1 MEATKPE
8 QVICLKDFKV
18 SSDLDMVMKLIHCQK
33 DSPAYEEMKEAYEE
47 LAPEA
52 KALARPV
59 ALLRF
64 SHMQPE
70 IATKAYPTGTPV
82 LYVITSIGKSLSNL
96 SAKYFFQGDYV
107 KGMVADAIA
116 DTCLF
121 SFGSALQEIIRAEC
135 KKRNVGIAKNLQA
148 PLDVSMQAQKVAH
161 TLTEAESLAGIGIT
175 SGMMLDPVKS
185 GCTLY
190 VLTEE
195 ADSWRAEHDCRKCPR
210 KDCVLRRLPPVPVM
224 VVTEKGSQI
233 VNVREGQNL
242 LEAMVQAGLFV
253 QSPCGGTGKCGKCK
267 VQLVEGSL
275 SVTSVDE
282 KLLSQQELEQGIRL
296 ACCAEP
302 QEPCTIRFYE
312 NREYQVVSEYTI
324 TEEESVSMAGE
335 DSFGIAIDIGTTTIA
350 LELVGLQSGATITA
364 VTLQNHQSAYGA
376 DVISRI
382 QAANGGK
389 LSALQQCIR
398 SDLLNGIKNLL
409 AKAGV
414 AASDVE
420 KLVISANTTM
430 VHLLMGYS
438 CETLGVAPFTPVDL
452 GPISVSASQLL
463 GIDLLF
469 CPVWIMPG
477 ISTYVGGDIVSGLLA
492 CDFDHLE
499 RPCLFIDLGTN
510 GELAI
515 GNRDGIVSAS
525 TAAGPAFEGGNLS
538 CGVGSVEG
546 AVCGVTLH
554 GGKVENLTT
563 IGDGTPCGIC
573 GTGVVELLAELR
585 KENLLDETG
594 LLEDAYFEEGFSVA
608 EGETDPVK
616 LTQKDIR
623 EVQLAKAAIRAGI
636 ETLMEAC
643 NVTAEDLE
651 SVYVAGGFGYQ
662 LNIEKAIQIGL
673 LPEAFKGKVVAVGNS
688 SLGGAAL
695 CVKQSENEKRAAF
708 IRGLSKEVSLS
719 GNQRFQE
726 LYIDAMFFAQE

>member
-33 DSPAYEEMKEAYEE
+33 DSPAYGEMKEAYEE

-52 KALARPV
+52 EALAQPV
-59 ALLRF
+59 ALLYF
-64 SHMQPE
+64 SHMHPE
-70 IATKAYPTGTPV
+70 LATTQYPVDTKV
-82 LYVITSIGKSLSNL
+82 LYVIISIGKPLSQL
-96 SAKYFFQGDYV
+96 SGQYFSKGDAV
-107 KGMVADAIA
+107 KGMMADAIA

-121 SFGSALQEIIRAEC
+121 SFGGALQEIIRKEC

-148 PLDVSMQAQKVAH
+148 PLDVPMEAQRIAHALTQAEK
-161 TLTEAESLAGIGIT
+161 LAGIGIT

-185 GCTLY
+185 GCSLY
-190 VLTEE
+190 VLTEDS
-195 ADSWRAEHDCRKCPR
+195 DSWKTEHDCRKCHR
-210 KDCVLRRLPPVPVM
+210 RDCMMRRLPPVSVT
-224 VVTEKGSQI
+224 VVTEEGSQ
-233 VNVREGQNL
+233 VVDVPEGQHL
-242 LEAMVQAGLFV
+242 LEAMVQQGLFV

-267 VQLVEGSL
+267 VQLVEGNL
-275 SVTSVDE
+275 PITPQDGV
-282 KLLSQQELEQGIRL
+282 LLTVEEQKKGVRL

-312 NREYQVVSEYTI
+312 NRKYQAVSHYTL
-324 TEEESVSMAGE
+324 TKNATASMGE
-335 DSFGIAIDIGTTTIA
+335 DKTFGIAIDIGTTTIA
-350 LELVGLQSGATITA
+350 LELIGLQSGIAAAT

-376 DVISRI
+376 DVITRI

-389 LSALQQCIR
+389 LSALQQSIR
-398 SDLLNGIKNLL
+398 GDLLTGIENLL

-414 AASDVE
+414 VASDVE
-420 KLVISANTTM
+420 KMVIAANTTM

-438 CETLGVAPFTPVDL
+438 CETLGVVPFTPVDL
-452 GPISVSASQLL
+452 GPTSVSALQLL
-463 GIDLLF
+463 GADFLS

-492 CDFDHLE
+492 CNFDHLE

-510 GELAI
+510 GEIAL
-515 GNRDGIVSAS
+515 GTKHGITTAS

-546 AVCGVTLH
+546 AVCGVTLQD
-554 GGKVENLTT
+554 GKVKNLTT
-563 IGDGTPCGIC
+563 IGDGIPCGLC
-573 GTGVVELLAELR
+573 GTGVVELVAELL

-594 LLEDAYFEEGFSVA
+594 LLEDVYFEEGFFVA
-608 EGETDPVK
+608 EGQIGTVK

-623 EVQLAKAAIRAGI
+623 EIQLAKAAIRAGI
-636 ETLMEAC
+636 ETLMKAC
-643 NVTAEDLE
+643 HVTAEDLE
-651 SVYVAGGFGYQ
+651 TVYVAGGFGYQ
-662 LNIEKAIQIGL
+662 LNLEKAIQIGL

-695 CVKQSENEKRAAF
+695 CVKQNENEERASF
-708 IRGLSKEVSLS
+708 IRKISKEISLS

-726 LYIDAMFFAQE
+726 LYIGAMFFAQE